1 MMGMNKEDPIA
12 EGDLVQNPFF
22 TPGKSLTFY
31 IAGSKEIVNET
42 QKSAIRYR
50 WTEIKGVIEAYG
62 GKVSPVADTT
72 VNYMVCQKNPKTE
85 GTDAEKAEYQ
95 KAVDLGLPVIYEWEL
110 FRFLESK

>member
-1 MMGMNKEDPIA
+1 M
-12 EGDLVQNPFF
+12 
-22 TPGKSLTFY
+22 TFY
-31 IAGSKEIVNET
+31 IAGAKEIVNEQ

-50 WTEIKGVIEAYG
+50 WTEIKAVIEAYG

-72 VNYMVCQKNPKTE
+72 VDYVIAQKNPKTE
-85 GTDAEKAEYQ
+85 GTDAEKAEFQ